1 MFSSIQ
7 KMYLIGFLHNMIFFG
22 AISVPFFLEW
32 GKLDYTQMFL
42 LQSWFMLW
50 VFVFE
55 VPSGAFA
62 DKYGRKACIALT
74 GFFTALGALIYS
86 SIPNFYVFIFAEF
99 LWALGVAFMSGADK
113 ALIYDTLK
121 EERNT
126 KKAKY
131 IFSRYQ
137 VSGIIGTIVSL
148 PLGSFI
154 ASLMILPYPDNL
166 AVPTMLTAV
175 PLSIAVFIALWLR
188 EPQRRRH
195 TGNPLSISVKGI
207 KYLANHKSLRALAL
221 DYSLI
226 SATTFLMFWLYQ
238 PLLKSVGIDIVLWG
252 FVAALFNIFAII
264 LLSNIKKIENAFG
277 IRRLLF
283 LSALMPGIM
292 YLLMG
297 FYRPLWLVLSG
308 IFLIV
313 GLNQLR
319 MPLFEHYMNAYIK
332 SKSRATVLSS
342 VSMIRNVILVF
353 LYPLLGLMMDI
364 SLNYSLII
372 LGLLTI
378 AFALTSK
385 VDEKMLK
392 D

>member
-1 MFSSIQ
+1 MFSNIQ
-7 KMYLIGFLHNMIFFG
+7 KMYLVGFLHNLIFFG

-32 GKLDYTQMFL
+32 GKLNYTQMFL

-50 VFVFE
+50 ILIFE

-86 SIPNFYVFIFAEF
+86 SMPNFYVFMLAEF
-99 LWALGVAFMSGADK
+99 LWALGVAFLSGADK

-121 EERNT
+121 EERNA

-131 IFSRYQ
+131 VFSRYQ
-137 VSGIIGTIVSL
+137 VSGTIGTIVSL
-148 PLGSFI
+148 PIGSLI
-154 ASLMILPYPDNL
+154 AGMMILPYPNNL
-166 AVPTMLTAV
+166 AVPIMLTAV
-175 PLSIAVFIALWLR
+175 PLFIAVFIALWLK
-188 EPQRRRH
+188 EPKRRKH
-195 TGNPLSISVKGI
+195 TGNPLSISIKGI
-207 KYLANHKSLRALAL
+207 KYLASHKPLKALAL

-226 SATTFLMFWLYQ
+226 STATFLMIWLYQ
-238 PLLKSVGIDIVLWG
+238 PLLKSASIDIGLWG
-252 FVAALFNIFAII
+252 FVAALFNIFAIV
-264 LLSNIKKIENAFG
+264 LLSNIKKMEKAFG
-277 IRRLLF
+277 TRRILF
-283 LSALMPGIM
+283 FSALIPGIM

-297 FYRPLWLVLSG
+297 IYRPLWLVLLG

-313 GLNQLR
+313 GMNQLR

-332 SKSRATVLSS
+332 SNNRATVLSS
-342 VSMIRNVILVF
+342 VSMISNAILVV
-353 LYPLLGLMMDI
+353 LYPVLGFVLDWSFNYALILLGI
-364 SLNYSLII
+364 
-372 LGLLTI
+372 LTI